1 MGITKKIL
9 NLLNFLFS
17 LSAIGT
23 LIWFHGYEYKIY
35 YLQPHSVYLHISFGF
50 FVVQFVIRAYLSK
63 DFMGYVRNNRLECLL
78 FIFLLLEIGLNTI
91 TGYSITWT
99 LLSSTGLTGNNHL
112 YILTLHIVLLIIVG
126 FELGKAS
133 ARSTIWKL
141 SPPLLFI
148 LSFIVLI
155 IVGSSLLMLPEMTN
169 PGSTLNF
176 IDAFFTSVSASC
188 VTGLSVVETSTCF
201 SIKGKILILIL
212 IQIGGLNIIAFA
224 TYFITFYR
232 RKFLE
237 NKNLNSVNEIL
248 HTSHISETKN
258 MIKMVVLTSLIIEL
272 IGTIFLYYQ
281 WGESLQ
287 FSNLK
292 EQLFYSVFHSVSAFN
307 NAGFTL
313 FTDGFTNPIV
323 QNSYYLH
330 ITIALLV
337 ILGGIGFTT
346 IGETF
351 RFGNII
357 NYFRRRETTFSLQSR
372 ISLISS
378 LVLILLGTV
387 LFYGIER
394 SGVLSDMNLTESM
407 ITSFFQSVT
416 SRTAGFSTVDFGS
429 VSVLTL
435 IVLMVFMFIGASS
448 GSTGGGIKTS
458 TFAVL
463 LIGALKAKKRRS
475 NYGKSFLTN
484 KLVKK
489 AFSILVYSIIVIS
502 FGTLILIISEPEKA
516 ISQLIFEEVSAFGT
530 VGLSTGITSSLS
542 STGKIVIIISMIIG
556 RIGPLALAY
565 SMIRTVSTSDEKEK
579 DGIML
584 G

>member
-1 MGITKKIL
+1 M
-9 NLLNFLFS
+9 NDHH
-17 LSAIGT
+17 A
-23 LIWFHGYEYKIY
+23 
-35 YLQPHSVYLHISFGF
+35 
-50 FVVQFVIRAYLSK
+50 
-63 DFMGYVRNNRLECLL
+63 
-78 FIFLLLEIGLNTI
+78 
-91 TGYSITWT
+91 
-99 LLSSTGLTGNNHL
+99 
-112 YILTLHIVLLIIVG
+112 
-126 FELGKAS
+126 
-133 ARSTIWKL
+133 
-141 SPPLLFI
+141 
-148 LSFIVLI
+148 
-155 IVGSSLLMLPEMTN
+155 
-169 PGSTLNF
+169 
-176 IDAFFTSVSASC
+176 
-188 VTGLSVVETSTCF
+188 
-201 SIKGKILILIL
+201 
-212 IQIGGLNIIAFA
+212 
-224 TYFITFYR
+224 
-232 RKFLE
+232 
-237 NKNLNSVNEIL
+237 
-248 HTSHISETKN
+248 
-258 MIKMVVLTSLIIEL
+258 
-272 IGTIFLYYQ
+272 
-281 WGESLQ
+281 
-287 FSNLK
+287 
-292 EQLFYSVFHSVSAFN
+292 
-307 NAGFTL
+307 
-313 FTDGFTNPIV
+313 
-323 QNSYYLH
+323 
-330 ITIALLV
+330 
-337 ILGGIGFTT
+337 
-346 IGETF
+346 
-351 RFGNII
+351 II

-378 LVLILLGTV
+378 LVLIFLGTV

-463 LIGALKAKKRRS
+463 LIGALKAKKRKS

-489 AFSILVYSIIVIS
+489 AFSKLVYSIIVIS